1 VAVDRRHAAARL
13 TQRRQTRLASC
24 RRVRL
29 PAALLVTALA
39 LAVAGCGGD
48 DDPPSG
54 ATAPG
59 GAAETQ
65 VAEQGRTTEQ
75 APEGQSA
82 GTGRLTLQR
91 VGEFASPTTVTAP
104 PGDERRLFVVEQGGR
119 IRVVRDGEV
128 LDQPFLDISRRVTAG
143 GEQGLL
149 GLAFAPDYAQSRR
162 FYVNYTDRLGETR
175 IAEFRSRSDDAADP
189 GTERLVLGAPGL
201 EPNHNGGQLA
211 FGPDRMLYI
220 GLGDGGGANDQHGR
234 RGNAQDLGSVLGKI
248 LRIDVSG
255 EPGARPYR
263 IPRDNPFR
271 ARDGARPEVWAYGLR
286 NPWRFA
292 FDRETG
298 DLTIADV
305 GQDAVEEVNFVSR
318 ERGSGGNFGWRPWE
332 GTRRV
337 FASEEAPGHIR
348 PVLELPHERGFC
360 SVTGGYVVRD
370 PGLPS
375 LTGRYVFGDFCDGR
389 VRSTRLT
396 ADGASGARPL
406 PVPRVGAISTFGE
419 DARGRIYV
427 ASLEGPVF
435 QLVEG

>member
-1 VAVDRRHAAARL
+1 
-13 TQRRQTRLASC
+13 
-24 RRVRL
+24 VRL
-29 PAALLVTALA
+29 PAALLVAALGLVA
-39 LAVAGCGGD
+39 AGCGGD
-48 DDPPSG
+48 DEGPTG

-59 GAAETQ
+59 AAAETQ
-65 VAEQGRTTEQ
+65 VAEQGRTAEQ
-75 APEGQSA
+75 APEGQTA
-82 GTGRLTLQR
+82 GTGLLTLRR

-104 PGDERRLFVVEQGGR
+104 PADERRVFVAEQGGR

-128 LDQPFLDISRRVTAG
+128 LDRPFLDISRRVTAG

-149 GLAFAPDYAQSRR
+149 GLAFAPDYARSRR
-162 FYVNYTDRLGETR
+162 FYVNYTDRRGDTR
-175 IAEFRSRSDDAADP
+175 IAEFRSRTDDEADP
-189 GTERLVLGAPGL
+189 GTERLILGAPGL

-248 LRIDVSG
+248 LRIDVSAEG
-255 EPGARPYR
+255 GSRPYR
-263 IPRDNPFR
+263 IPPDNPFR
-271 ARDGARPEVWAYGLR
+271 GREGARPEVWAYGLR

-305 GQDAVEEVNFVSR
+305 GQDAVEEVNYVTR

-337 FASEEAPGHIR
+337 FATEEAPGHIR
-348 PVLELPHERGFC
+348 PVLELSHGRGYC

-370 PGLPS
+370 PELPS
-375 LTGRYVFGDFCDGR
+375 LAGRYVFGDFCDGR
-389 VRSTRLT
+389 VLSARLASDRS
-396 ADGASGARPL
+396 SSIRPL
-406 PVPRVGAISTFGE
+406 PVPRVGSISTFGE

-435 QLVEG
+435 QLVEQ